1 MSEALVEA
9 VSRPPVAR
17 TGSVSAGMALPAVIV
32 DAGPVA
38 VERFLEFLRG
48 LESPTGGRGRR
59 TGGRWAVPDVVC
71 GSGSGPGRD
80 RAAARGEPTS
90 ARIRGRRRR

>member
-48 LESPTGGRGRR
+48 LDRQRADAGGVRA
-59 TGGRWAVPDVVC
+59 GG
-71 GSGSGPGRD
+71 G
-80 RAAARGEPTS
+80 T
-90 ARIRGRRRR
+90 